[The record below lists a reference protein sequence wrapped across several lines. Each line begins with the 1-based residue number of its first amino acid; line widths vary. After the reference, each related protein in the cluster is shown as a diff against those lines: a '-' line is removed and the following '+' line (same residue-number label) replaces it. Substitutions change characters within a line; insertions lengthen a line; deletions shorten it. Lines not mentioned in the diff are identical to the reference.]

1 MNLAA
6 EAQREAE
13 RMQDVRLLLDHLLR
27 QEAVTVK
34 FILDRLYDVGSVNFI
49 NQKVRS
55 QPLNQ
60 LTKAIAVMSK
70 PAFKLLALRWIN
82 KNCSRLI
89 TNWLYRKVRFNA
101 PDTQPAVT
109 VTKVLD
115 AQATPALTPSVDPS
129 QRVASNQPVEPVRL
143 VEPEQLVA
151 RDRQIQQLQHQ
162 VRWLTG
168 LLAGV
173 ILLWGGSIIV
183 PHYAP
188 ASNSLQS
195 LSKVQQP

>member
-70 PAFKLLALRWIN
+70 PAFKLFALRWIN